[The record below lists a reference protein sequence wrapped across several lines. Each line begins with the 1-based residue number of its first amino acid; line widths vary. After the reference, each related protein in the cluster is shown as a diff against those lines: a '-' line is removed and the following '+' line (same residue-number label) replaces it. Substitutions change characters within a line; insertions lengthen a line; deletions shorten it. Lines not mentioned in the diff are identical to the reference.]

1 MGAPGGRPGPAE
13 IIRDPPRFHA
23 CGPAG
28 QNIRSPSPSG
38 SPSFCESLRVS
49 PRELAFL
56 RESSPRELPET
67 VPGVGPPRGAR
78 LCRLQ
83 QEGAARRL
91 LLQRG
96 LPAAAGPPRPAEER
110 HRPGFS
116 LAWSLAHCRIPH
128 LQHVDGR
135 HDEAAPLPRRP
146 RGGRARGAASAR
158 CEHRCGADAHSRGR
172 EGAPPQMLGITL
184 PPRAPAARRL
194 DPPVFARG
202 CECTAASCSCTPP
215 SWHPHAEPAPPAL
228 RWLSSQPHLSR
239 DAVHTHAVGA
249 APSRG
254 AQLARRRHH
263 HRL

>member
-172 EGAPPQMLGITL
+172 EGAPPQMLGIH
-184 PPRAPAARRL
+184 
-194 DPPVFARG
+194 
-202 CECTAASCSCTPP
+202 TAASRASSQTLEAARVCARVRVHRRKLLVPP

>member
-1 MGAPGGRPGPAE
+1 MWAHQAVG
-13 IIRDPPRFHA
+13 RDPPRSSEIRRDFTRV
-23 CGPAG
+23 GPPGRTYVLRARPG
-28 QNIRSPSPSG
+28 
-38 SPSFCESLRVS
+38 LRVS
-49 PRELAFL
+49 ARVSEFL

-172 EGAPPQMLGITL
+172 EGAPPQMLGIH
-184 PPRAPAARRL
+184 
-194 DPPVFARG
+194 
-202 CECTAASCSCTPP
+202 TAAS
-215 SWHPHAEPAPPAL
+215 PA
-228 RWLSSQPHLSR
+228 SSQTLDPAR
-239 DAVHTHAVGA
+239 VCARVRVHRRKLLVHA
-249 APSRG
+249 PF
-254 AQLARRRHH
+254 LASTR
-263 HRL
+263 